1 LYRSD
6 VGAGD
11 LLQHMPKGRAVTD
24 KNERR
29 LDRWFHRIENALP
42 NFGARSLRWLREP
55 SSRWVRV
62 PAGLLLIIAG
72 LFGFLPVLGFW
83 MVPLGILLLVQ
94 DIPFLRRPTDRTLAW
109 LERGWTT
116 LKRRFRRRQP

>member
-1 LYRSD
+1 
-6 VGAGD
+6 
-11 LLQHMPKGRAVTD
+11 MPKGRAVTD

-29 LDRWFHRIENALP
+29 LDHWFRRIENALP

-55 SSRWVRV
+55 SSRWVRI
-62 PAGLLLIIAG
+62 PAGVLLIIVG

-94 DIPFLRRPTDRTLAW
+94 DIPFLRRPTERTLAW